1 MSFQVEIRINES
13 SESLI
18 RRFIRKTKKEKLIQ
32 EVKSREAYTKPSE
45 VKRRQRADWRRRI
58 NKQMREEK
66 NEEKR

>member
-18 RRFIRKTKKEKLIQ
+18 RRFVRKTKKEKLIQ

-45 VKRRQRADWRRRI
+45 VMRRRRADWRRRI